1 MKKITKFLLFI
12 FHMNSY
18 NEILS
23 ENSIEKMRKKMIFI
37 YKITQ
42 TLNK

>member
-1 MKKITKFLLFI
+1 MKKMTKFLLFI
-12 FHMNSY
+12 FHMNPY
-18 NEILS
+18 NEILN
-23 ENSIEKMRKKMIFI
+23 ENSIEKVRKKMIFI